1 MAKLQYNYSSLLE
14 RRCTNT
20 HTHTPSHNENRPP
33 LLQFNTKNKTKV
45 QRADTQARDRLQWT
59 SDTLHSAGTDMKKKS
74 SYETWQTGLC
84 RQAAVLLIDTY
95 T

>member
-20 HTHTPSHNENRPP
+20 HTHPRITRTGLRYYSSIQR
-33 LLQFNTKNKTKV
+33 TKV